1 MADTKLTGLTADT
14 APGLDS
20 LLYMVDDPAGTP
32 ASRKATVGDLLITN
46 GLLHGAAEI
55 SVTGATT
62 ATIGK
67 MHVCSGTTANYTL
80 TLPAASGNAGKIL
93 GVRMS
98 PALTKLVTL
107 DGNASEAID
116 GATTR
121 IMWAEESAILL
132 CDGSNWFKIAGKS
145 VPMRARLSRAT
156 DESTINAATWT
167 RCTMT
172 AQEYGTTHLWD
183 SGNGRITIP
192 RPGACNVSVFGYM
205 SKVTGTMVFGYLGI
219 AKNAVSPGTGYGYQ
233 QSAAVAQS
241 AAGSHSIQA
250 LDVAVGDY
258 LNLCGYTDATT
269 AKWLGAA
276 VCGIFVVEV
285 SVW

>member
-1 MADTKLTGLTADT
+1 MADTKITGLTADT

-20 LLYMVDDPAGTP
+20 LLCTVDDPAGTP
-32 ASRKATVGDLLITN
+32 LSRKSAIGEVLITN
-46 GLLHGAAEI
+46 GVFHGAAEI

-67 MHVCSGTTANYTL
+67 MHVCSGTTGDYTL

-98 PALTKLVTL
+98 PALTKLVTV
-107 DGNASEAID
+107 DGNASETLD

-132 CDGSNWFKIAGKS
+132 CDGSNWFKIGGKS

-167 RCTMT
+167 QCTMT
-172 AQEYGTTHLWD
+172 PRSMGRPI
-183 SGNGRITIP
+183 SGI
-192 RPGACNVSVFGYM
+192 
-205 SKVTGTMVFGYLGI
+205 
-219 AKNAVSPGTGYGYQ
+219 
-233 QSAAVAQS
+233 
-241 AAGSHSIQA
+241 
-250 LDVAVGDY
+250 VGMD
-258 LNLCGYTDATT
+258 G
-269 AKWLGAA
+269 
-276 VCGIFVVEV
+276 
-285 SVW
+285 